1 MSIRV
6 LTNAGWGFESN
17 CFVCEPANADGLRIP
32 FSHDEDAGI
41 VFASF
46 VLDDRFSGAPSYVHG
61 GVTLAILD
69 EAVAWAAIAIGGK
82 FAVTHTTNTVF
93 DRPVKLG
100 VSYRVEARVVE
111 QTAERIIAD
120 AEVLDERGKRRA
132 ATHAELVVLGA
143 AQAADAIGEPV
154 DDALDEYLR

>member
-1 MSIRV
+1 MTIRQ

-46 VLDDRFSGAPSYVHG
+46 ELDDRFSGAPSYVHG

-82 FAVTHTTNTVF
+82 FAVTHTTSTVF

-120 AEVLDERGKRRA
+120 AEVLDERGRRRA
-132 ATHAELVVLGA
+132 ATHAELVVLGS
-143 AQAADAIGEPV
+143 AQAADAIGAPV
-154 DDALDEYLR
+154 DGALDEYLR

>member
-1 MSIRV
+1 MTIRA

-32 FSHDEDAGI
+32 FSHDVDAGI

-46 VLDDRFSGAPSYVHG
+46 VLDGRFSGAPSYVHG

-69 EAVAWAAIAIGGK
+69 EAVAWASIAMGGK
-82 FAVTHTTNTVF
+82 FAVTHTTSTVF

-100 VSYRVEARVVE
+100 VPYRVEARVVE

-132 ATHAELVVLGA
+132 STHAELVVLGP
-143 AQAADAIGEPV
+143 AQAADAIGAPV
-154 DDALDEYLR
+154 DGALGEYLC

>member
-1 MSIRV
+1 M
-6 LTNAGWGFESN
+6 
-17 CFVCEPANADGLRIP
+17 
-32 FSHDEDAGI
+32 
-41 VFASF
+41 FASV

-82 FAVTHTTNTVF
+82 FAVTHTTSTVF

-120 AEVLDERGKRRA
+120 AEVLDERRKRRA

-143 AQAADAIGEPV
+143 AQAADAVGAPV
-154 DDALDEYLR
+154 DGVLDEYLR